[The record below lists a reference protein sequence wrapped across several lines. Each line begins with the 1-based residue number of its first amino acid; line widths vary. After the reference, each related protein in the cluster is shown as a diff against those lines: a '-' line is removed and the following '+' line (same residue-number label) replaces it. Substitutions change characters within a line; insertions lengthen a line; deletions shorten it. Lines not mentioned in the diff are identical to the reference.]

1 MEYLQ
6 TGKNRLKEY
15 VKKSGSEAIN
25 SVGEIGQ
32 KRVLGVLTQR
42 RGEALD
48 LLDCLE
54 ARVDAPYLESGAS
67 RKRKLDVE
75 ALLVSPAI
83 AIALALIALIAAS
96 FQTFIGASNPPVN
109 LPVKWSVIL
118 LLSILLLLGQAIYA
132 ISRKP
137 KAKEA
142 EAEPAR
148 AQIMLDVDKATML
161 LSKQNG
167 KLVTDSQSI
176 CDMFSGRQMDSMNSF
191 TGELVKMYAS
201 LFEARVDNP
210 PTEDFNYS
218 LTLAELLLK
227 RAGLKAIPY
236 SEEKKSLFDIQ
247 EEAYRDEMRCPA
259 IIREKDGV
267 LIRKGEYIKNSSR

>member
-25 SVGEIGQ
+25 SVDEIGQ

-67 RKRKLDVE
+67 RKRKPDVE
-75 ALLVSPAI
+75 ALLVSPAVT
-83 AIALALIALIAAS
+83 IALALIALIAAS
-96 FQTFIGASNPPVN
+96 FLTIIGASSPPVN

-148 AQIMLDVDKATML
+148 VQIMLDVDKATML

-176 CDMFSGRQMDSMNSF
+176 CDMFSGRQMDSMNTF

-210 PTEDFNYS
+210 TTEDFNYS

-259 IIREKDGV
+259 IIREKDSV

>member
-25 SVGEIGQ
+25 SAGEVGQ
-32 KRVLGVLTQR
+32 KRVLGILTQR

-48 LLDCLE
+48 LLDCIE
-54 ARVDAPYLESGAS
+54 ARADAPYLESSAS

-148 AQIMLDVDKATML
+148 VQIMLDVDKATML
-161 LSKQNG
+161 LSKQNS

-176 CDMFSGRQMDSMNSF
+176 CDMFSGRQMDSMNTF
-191 TGELVKMYAS
+191 TGELVKMFAS
-201 LFEARVDNP
+201 LYEAKVDNP
-210 PTEDFNYS
+210 TTEDFNYS

-227 RAGLKAIPY
+227 RAGLKAVPY
-236 SEEKKSLFDIQ
+236 SEEKKNLFDIQ
-247 EEAYRDEMRCPA
+247 EEDYRDEMRCPA

-267 LIRKGEYIKNSSR
+267 LIRKGEYIKNISR

>member
-67 RKRKLDVE
+67 RKRKPDVE
-75 ALLVSPAI
+75 ALLVSPAVTI
-83 AIALALIALIAAS
+83 VLALIALIAAS
-96 FQTFIGASNPPVN
+96 FLTIIGASSPPVN

-137 KAKEA
+137 KAKA
-142 EAEPAR
+142 TEAEPAR

-210 PTEDFNYS
+210 ATEDFNYS

-259 IIREKDGV
+259 IIREKDSV

>member
-67 RKRKLDVE
+67 RKRKPDVE
-75 ALLVSPAI
+75 ALLVSPAVT
-83 AIALALIALIAAS
+83 IALALIALIAAS
-96 FQTFIGASNPPVN
+96 FLTIIGASSPPVN

-137 KAKEA
+137 KAKA
-142 EAEPAR
+142 TEAEPAR

-176 CDMFSGRQMDSMNSF
+176 CDMFSGRQMDSLNSF

-210 PTEDFNYS
+210 ATEDFNYS